1 MLLIFHNFI
10 NKRCRYILQGG
21 GKYMKKIHMIEILF
35 LSVLFGYPVF
45 SNKPKYTV
53 KSSEE
58 RIDVLVSFIEKNLE
72 GTSVLTNFNEE
83 QRLWEAYKK
92 AHLETLTASL
102 LRKPLWAMKFI
113 RARTCRTFRTD

>member
-1 MLLIFHNFI
+1 
-10 NKRCRYILQGG
+10 
-21 GKYMKKIHMIEILF
+21 MKKIHMIEILF

-45 SNKPKYTV
+45 SNEPKYTV